1 MEVEEVVRKCQK
13 HFNYRDIVDEMQ
25 ELIDYGSIVEFVV
38 FELATAMLKDMDID
52 LGKLLKGEKGYE

>member
-1 MEVEEVVRKCQK
+1 MEVEELVRKCQK

-25 ELIDYGSIVEFVV
+25 ELIDYGSIVEFVF